1 MPQLHHTQSTD
12 STLIRILDVTQRPIL
27 CAFPPTGQ
35 TKNDYSDAGSKE
47 SDLSSSTSPRP
58 KLFFDRG
65 TIRIENSGLVR
76 IPGTKYDER
85 TNSLRSHGLNYP
97 EIVEYLKKSELD
109 FADNVPDFI
118 PSPVFQITGLEL
130 RDYQRQAM
138 QNWEKASMKGCVILP
153 TGAGK
158 TALGIKAI
166 QSVNASALVVVPTID
181 LMEQWAENVSRH
193 ILADGGGGGGGG
205 DQNPQRIPVGRLGG
219 GEHDLQ
225 AITITTYDSA
235 YIWAQTI
242 GNRFKLIIFDE
253 VHHLPAPGYRS
264 IAEQFIAP
272 CRMGLTA
279 TIEREDELHE
289 MIPHLTG
296 GVVFR
301 LGPQELSRQKHLA
314 GYTVDRIQV
323 NLTPDEQKEYE
334 ATHKRF
340 LTNLRQLGFQTP
352 TMYNLKR
359 VIMMSNKN
367 RIAREAMLAKN
378 RANEIALNSQTKVD
392 ELQKILQQYGGAK
405 TIIFT
410 QNNKMVYRLSDRF
423 LIPHITHKTA
433 MDERRDVL
441 EGFKSGRYNVVVTS
455 RVLDEGVDVP
465 DAELGIIMS
474 GTGSGRELIQR
485 LGRILRPKRNG
496 KQARLIELVSRH
508 TRETSTSAKRIAALK
523 KNLLSPGHGSA
534 SQWNRHDSPQDSKNN
549 GGHA

>member
-1 MPQLHHTQSTD
+1 MP
-12 STLIRILDVTQRPIL
+12 
-27 CAFPPTGQ
+27 
-35 TKNDYSDAGSKE
+35 
-47 SDLSSSTSPRP
+47 SSTSPIP

-65 TIRIENSGLVR
+65 TIRIEGSRLVR

-85 TNSLRSHGLNYP
+85 TNSLRSHGLNYS
-97 EIVEYLKKSELD
+97 EIVEYLKKSDLD
-109 FADNVPDFI
+109 FADNVSDFI
-118 PSPVFQITGLEL
+118 PSPMFQITGLEL

-138 QNWEKASMKGCVILP
+138 QNWEKASMKGCIVLP

-181 LMEQWAENVSRH
+181 LMEQWAENVSRY
-193 ILADGGGGGGGG
+193 ILADDDGDGG
-205 DQNPQRIPVGRLGG
+205 DGDGDGNQNPQRIPVGRLGG

-225 AITITTYDSA
+225 AITIATYDSA
-235 YIWAQTI
+235 YIWAPTI

-279 TIEREDELHE
+279 TIEREDQLHE

-334 ATHKRF
+334 STHKRF
-340 LTNLRQLGFQTP
+340 LANLRQLGFQTP

-433 MDERRDVL
+433 KDERRDVL
-441 EGFKSGRYNVVVTS
+441 EGFKSGRYSVVVTS

-485 LGRILRPKRNG
+485 LGRILRPKLNG
-496 KQARLIELVSRH
+496 RQARLIELVSRH
-508 TRETSTSAKRIAALK
+508 TRETSTSAKRITALE
-523 KNLLSPGHGSA
+523 KNSASRRHGSA
-534 SQWNRHDSPQDSKNN
+534 SQGNRHDPLQDGKND